1 MSIRVQAGDCRPDV
15 ATASS
20 VVRFAGGVVRAG
32 IFAMLATSA
41 AFAADNVTYP
51 LPAPVYLTG
60 TASATI
66 TIVFGVAP
74 PSGSNVSCSL
84 SLISND
90 PRGPSDTQN
99 ASVTTSGGNT
109 VICPISLNYRWR
121 LTDPSADTMTIAYS
135 VQGPTQSSSGIVNII
150 PMPADGYV
158 ANMAF
163 TVNQ

>member
-1 MSIRVQAGDCRPDV
+1 MSIRVLAGGRRPDIV
-15 ATASS
+15 AWS
-20 VVRFAGGVVRAG
+20 VIRIARRAIGVG
-32 IFAMLATSA
+32 LAMLTGNM

-66 TIVFGVAP
+66 TVVFGVAP
-74 PSGSNVSCSL
+74 PAGSSVSCSL

-90 PRGPSDTQN
+90 PRAPSDTQN
-99 ASVTTSGGNT
+99 ASVTTTGGAS
-109 VICPISLNYRWR
+109 VICPLTLNYRWR
-121 LTDPSADTMTIAYS
+121 LTTPASDTMTIAYS